1 MANIH
6 CRLVIGE
13 PEGCDTNIQ
22 ESNLQRAQADML
34 SHIQGQHPGWYQQL
48 PPNEQQALPYKIMQV
63 MEHAN
68 AFI

>member
-1 MANIH
+1 
-6 CRLVIGE
+6 
-13 PEGCDTNIQ
+13 
-22 ESNLQRAQADML
+22 ML